1 MTADQDSLLAGV
13 KTVKWRVYRQFQIA
27 GEVLDAPVSGHR
39 FELAA
44 ELHARWLSRR
54 HTHEAGGHYT
64 ARRADA

>member
-1 MTADQDSLLAGV
+1 MTAEVKPVESGV
-13 KTVKWRVYRQFQIA
+13 KTVKWWVVRQFQIA
-27 GEVLDAPVSGHR
+27 GEVLDAPISGHR